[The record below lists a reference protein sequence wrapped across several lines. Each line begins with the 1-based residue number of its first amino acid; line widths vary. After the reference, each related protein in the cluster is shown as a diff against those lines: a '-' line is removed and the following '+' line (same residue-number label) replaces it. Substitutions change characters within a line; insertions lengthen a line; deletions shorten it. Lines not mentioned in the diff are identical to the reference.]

1 MKKWIKQT
9 IKYILLA
16 MFVAGMLYFNI
27 KDHAAEIFDTL
38 QHLQLRYT
46 LGLILLSASVYV
58 IGGIGI
64 CVLCRKV
71 NPAYQMKSGI
81 SNAMISLFLMNVSA
95 SAVAKAAQML
105 LFKVR
110 NISWEQGCSILVM
123 DQILYQI
130 SYMALSACA
139 VFISCDFLI
148 PLFPKESILA
158 LTGFAISIFPILIVA
173 LLFLWPGVFAGLSKG
188 IGYLIDKL
196 QLPFDKLSIQHA
208 LQRFADSLQTANGLY
223 KKDYRVM
230 LRVHLLNTVKLSIRH
245 SLPLLIA
252 FFLQIDLRLQD
263 IPLFFSASFFVDL
276 ILSALPVYGKH
287 GRCSSGCQHHAGM
300 AGNHLLYQYRA
311 WWYLHDPVSGYQP
324 QQSEGNQAEFQDV
337 NLAGSVI
344 AHAETNSAA
353 YRK

>member
-230 LRVHLLNTVKLSIRH
+230 LRVHLLCRFSSHSFCKLISVCRISH
-245 SLPLLIA
+245 
-252 FFLQIDLRLQD
+252 
-263 IPLFFSASFFVDL
+263 SFF
-276 ILSALPVYGKH
+276 
-287 GRCSSGCQHHAGM
+287 QHPF
-300 AGNHLLYQYRA
+300 L
-311 WWYLHDPVSGYQP
+311 
-324 QQSEGNQAEFQDV
+324 
-337 NLAGSVI
+337 
-344 AHAETNSAA
+344 
-353 YRK
+353 

>member
-1 MKKWIKQT
+1 
-9 IKYILLA
+9 
-16 MFVAGMLYFNI
+16 
-27 KDHAAEIFDTL
+27 
-38 QHLQLRYT
+38 
-46 LGLILLSASVYV
+46 
-58 IGGIGI
+58 
-64 CVLCRKV
+64 
-71 NPAYQMKSGI
+71 
-81 SNAMISLFLMNVSA
+81 
-95 SAVAKAAQML
+95 ML

-173 LLFLWPGVFAGLSKG
+173 LLLLWPGVFAGLSKG

-287 GRCSSGCQHHAGM
+287 G
-300 AGNHLLYQYRA
+300 
-311 WWYLHDPVSGYQP
+311 V
-324 QQSEGNQAEFQDV
+324 AETTFTLIFTP
-337 NLAGSVI
+337 LAGAAQAASIMLVWRAI
-344 AHAETNSAA
+344 TFYTNTVLGGICMILSPDIS
-353 YRK
+353 RSSLKEIKQNSKMST

>member
-9 IKYILLA
+9 IKYIPLA

-158 LTGFAISIFPILIVA
+158 LSGFAISIFPILIVA

-276 ILSALPVYGKH
+276 ILSALTVYGKH
-287 GRCSSGCQHHAGM
+287 G
-300 AGNHLLYQYRA
+300 
-311 WWYLHDPVSGYQP
+311 V
-324 QQSEGNQAEFQDV
+324 AETTFTLIFTP
-337 NLAGSVI
+337 LAGAAQAASIMLVWRAI
-344 AHAETNSAA
+344 TFYTNTVLGGICMILSPDIS
-353 YRK
+353 RSSLKEIKQNSKMST

>member
-110 NISWEQGCSILVM
+110 NISSEQGCSILVM

-158 LTGFAISIFPILIVA
+158 LSGFAISIFPILIVA

-287 GRCSSGCQHHAGM
+287 G
-300 AGNHLLYQYRA
+300 
-311 WWYLHDPVSGYQP
+311 V
-324 QQSEGNQAEFQDV
+324 AETTFTLIFTP
-337 NLAGSVI
+337 LAGAAQAASIMLVWRAI
-344 AHAETNSAA
+344 TFYTNTVLGGICMILSPDIS
-353 YRK
+353 RSSLKEIKQNSKMST

>member
-130 SYMALSACA
+130 SYMAL
-139 VFISCDFLI
+139 
-148 PLFPKESILA
+148 
-158 LTGFAISIFPILIVA
+158 TGFAISIFPILIVA

-287 GRCSSGCQHHAGM
+287 G
-300 AGNHLLYQYRA
+300 
-311 WWYLHDPVSGYQP
+311 V
-324 QQSEGNQAEFQDV
+324 AETTFTLIFTP
-337 NLAGSVI
+337 LAGAAQAASIMLVWRAI
-344 AHAETNSAA
+344 TFYTNTVLGGICMILSPDIS
-353 YRK
+353 RSSLKEIKQNSKMST

>member
-158 LTGFAISIFPILIVA
+158 LTGFAISIFPPYCRAAVSVA
-173 LLFLWPGVFAGLSKG
+173 GCFRRTEQRYRLS
-188 IGYLIDKL
+188 D
-196 QLPFDKLSIQHA
+196 
-208 LQRFADSLQTANGLY
+208 
-223 KKDYRVM
+223 
-230 LRVHLLNTVKLSIRH
+230 
-245 SLPLLIA
+245 
-252 FFLQIDLRLQD
+252 
-263 IPLFFSASFFVDL
+263 
-276 ILSALPVYGKH
+276 
-287 GRCSSGCQHHAGM
+287 
-300 AGNHLLYQYRA
+300 
-311 WWYLHDPVSGYQP
+311 
-324 QQSEGNQAEFQDV
+324 
-337 NLAGSVI
+337 
-344 AHAETNSAA
+344 
-353 YRK
+353 

>member
-1 MKKWIKQT
+1 
-9 IKYILLA
+9 

-287 GRCSSGCQHHAGM
+287 G
-300 AGNHLLYQYRA
+300 
-311 WWYLHDPVSGYQP
+311 V
-324 QQSEGNQAEFQDV
+324 AETTFTRIFTP
-337 NLAGSVI
+337 LAGAAQAASIMLVWRAI
-344 AHAETNSAA
+344 TFYTNTVLGGICMILSPDIS
-353 YRK
+353 RSSLKEIKQNSKMST

>member
-287 GRCSSGCQHHAGM
+287 G
-300 AGNHLLYQYRA
+300 
-311 WWYLHDPVSGYQP
+311 V
-324 QQSEGNQAEFQDV
+324 AETTFTHIFTP
-337 NLAGSVI
+337 LAGAAQAASIMLVWRAI
-344 AHAETNSAA
+344 TFYTNTVLGGICMILSPDIS
-353 YRK
+353 RSSLKEIKQNSKMST

>member
-130 SYMALSACA
+130 SYMALS
-139 VFISCDFLI
+139 
-148 PLFPKESILA
+148 
-158 LTGFAISIFPILIVA
+158 GFAISIFPILIVA

-287 GRCSSGCQHHAGM
+287 G
-300 AGNHLLYQYRA
+300 
-311 WWYLHDPVSGYQP
+311 V
-324 QQSEGNQAEFQDV
+324 AETTFTLIFTP
-337 NLAGSVI
+337 LAGAAQAASIMLVWRAI
-344 AHAETNSAA
+344 TFYTNTVLGGICMILSPDIS
-353 YRK
+353 RSSLKEIKQNSKMST

>member
-1 MKKWIKQT
+1 
-9 IKYILLA
+9 

-130 SYMALSACA
+130 SYM
-139 VFISCDFLI
+139 
-148 PLFPKESILA
+148 A

-287 GRCSSGCQHHAGM
+287 G
-300 AGNHLLYQYRA
+300 
-311 WWYLHDPVSGYQP
+311 V
-324 QQSEGNQAEFQDV
+324 AETTFTLIFTP
-337 NLAGSVI
+337 LAGAAQAASIMLVWRAI
-344 AHAETNSAA
+344 TFYTNTVLGGICMILSPDIS
-353 YRK
+353 RSSLKEIKQNSKMST